1 MHDIDRF
8 WIFPPNPE
16 TCLDLFSIAEGG
28 PAGAS
33 GHPDINA
40 VVLGLQTLGS
50 FDFEGHSLLQFVQHC
65 ATHYLHSEEKLI
77 RFEAVKTCSSLLKGT
92 LDGLAGRKSQ
102 TVMATINEVL
112 AKLLKVS
119 TNCHL
124 TKTESRFRR
133 G

>member
-1 MHDIDRF
+1 MGV
-8 WIFPPNPE
+8 PG
-16 TCLDLFSIAEGG
+16 S
-28 PAGAS
+28 GANADT
-33 GHPDINA
+33 GA

-50 FDFEGHSLLQFVQHC
+50 FDFEGHSLLGFVQHC

-112 AKLLKVS
+112 AKLLKVGIIDQDS
-119 TNCHL
+119 DIR
-124 TKTESRFRR
+124 S
-133 G
+133 GS